1 MCAIEALRK
10 KAIAHRA
17 CLGLDPGVRSCRMS
31 MVATS
36 FLLMQE
42 HLVRDAG
49 IAEKRSRT
57 EPASKPIRGFAPAEA
72 ILALR

>member
-1 MCAIEALRK
+1 
-10 KAIAHRA
+10 
-17 CLGLDPGVRSCRMS
+17 MS